1 MKKSIKIILIVIP
14 IVLIVTGAS
23 TFVGTLLYTKN
34 NVTYEVGDA
43 KVTNFIQEI
52 IIPAFPL
59 PTIEYTGYIVIAVP
73 FEIVNNGL
81 YNIKDL
87 VISLKVYGQNFTISS
102 SLNEKLLGQGENAIG
117 DVPKGEIWS
126 GELEINMT
134 LTLSIVELAY
144 RDGELRIEANISLS
158 IDFLIYAASVTF
170 EDTQIEV
177 WDSPF

>member
-14 IVLIVTGAS
+14 IVLIVAGAS

-52 IIPAFPL
+52 IIPTFPI
-59 PTIEYTGYIVIAVP
+59 PTIEYIGYIVTAVP

-87 VISLKVYGQNFTISS
+87 VISLKVYGQNFTLSS
-102 SLNEKLLGQGENAIG
+102 SLNEKLLGQGENTIG
-117 DVPKGEIWS
+117 DVPKGEIWT

-134 LTLSIVELAY
+134 LSIVLLAIQ
-144 RDGELRIEANISLS
+144 DGELRIEANISLS
-158 IDFLIYAASVTF
+158 IDFLIYAASVIF